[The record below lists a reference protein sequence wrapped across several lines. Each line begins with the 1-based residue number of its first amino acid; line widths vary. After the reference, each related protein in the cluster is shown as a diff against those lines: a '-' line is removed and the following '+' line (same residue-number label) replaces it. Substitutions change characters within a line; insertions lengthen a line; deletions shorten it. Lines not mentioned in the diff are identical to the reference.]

1 MCCDVTNI
9 YFIWKWTRKYRMSIQ
24 LFPAKKV
31 QSFFACSSQWQGW
44 IFDIKCPSTTHF
56 YSQLFWLVWKV
67 FKLLSPRIFYLLQ
80 ISLKSFLST
89 AAATYCFYSQTP
101 KLADFWFSKDSS
113 KNMSITINV
122 RLSKLE
128 FLSIRYLCRNVYN
141 LPQKF
146 HLKNW
151 TGFDCNSDSYRKIK
165 KTAFNRGN
173 RENSKVKLHLPFV
186 FTTDVFPIW
195 RGYERWHHFQ
205 LLQKY

>member
-1 MCCDVTNI
+1 
-9 YFIWKWTRKYRMSIQ
+9 MSIQ

-101 KLADFWFSKDSS
+101 KLADFWCNKISS
-113 KNMSITINV
+113 RNKSNSINV
-122 RLSKLE
+122 RLFASVV
-128 FLSIRYLCRNVYN
+128 LSVRCYEMPKFCTRNIIQSIDRV
-141 LPQKF
+141 
-146 HLKNW
+146 
-151 TGFDCNSDSYRKIK
+151 
-165 KTAFNRGN
+165 
-173 RENSKVKLHLPFV
+173 
-186 FTTDVFPIW
+186 
-195 RGYERWHHFQ
+195 
-205 LLQKY
+205 LL